1 MTEPFSALPAYDP
14 QALENQA
21 LDSLCAH
28 LKILADAR
36 AEHGKVHQLHAVLCL
51 VVLGLLTG
59 CTSLSQMI
67 ALALG
72 GGARRRFYGDQCRR
86 RQKQRAMAHD
96 EPPAPWLYRIGLLWR
111 GRPTVPCLMTLTRL
125 LETVTLA
132 QLQEAMSGWV
142 LDLLARLRQE
152 PLVARVDGKALKA
165 AGRHVLS
172 VFVQDLGVVLLHEE
186 VDEKKNEL
194 STFRDKLAQL
204 LERYPALWLLSGDA
218 MFADTTLCQALKQ
231 GGRDWLFQIKANQPQ
246 LLEKLELVFSP
257 IVRTA
262 PHFSAEAEKKR
273 RLHCAA

>member
-1 MTEPFSALPAYDP
+1 MAEPRFALPDSDS

-28 LKILADAR
+28 LKTLADAR

-72 GGARRRFYGDQCRR
+72 AGARRRYYGDHRRR
-86 RQKQRAMAHD
+86 RQKQRAMAYAQ
-96 EPPAPWLYRIGLLWR
+96 PPAQWLYRIGLLWR
-111 GRPTVPCLMTLTRL
+111 GSPTVPCLMTLTRL
-125 LETVTLA
+125 LEAVTMA
-132 QLQEAMSGWV
+132 QLQEAINGWV
-142 LDLLARLRQE
+142 LELLARLRQE
-152 PLVARVDGKALKA
+152 PLVVRVDGKALKA

-186 VDEKKNEL
+186 VAEKKNEL
-194 STFRDKLAQL
+194 STFRDKLTRL

-218 MFADTTLCQALKQ
+218 LFADTTLCQALKQ
-231 GGRDWLFQIKANQPQ
+231 GGRDWLFQIKANQPH

-257 IVRTA
+257 LVRTA
-262 PHFSAEAEKKR
+262 PHFSAEAEKKGG
-273 RLHCAA
+273 LHCHA